1 MQADISYML
10 VAVVNRGEIC
20 FNYGTKLHVVRI
32 KIKINMKMTALVLFV
47 LALVCF
53 LVLLDI

>member
-1 MQADISYML
+1 ML
-10 VAVVNRGEIC
+10 VVLVNGDEIC

-32 KIKINMKMTALVLFV
+32 KMKINNMKTTALVLFV